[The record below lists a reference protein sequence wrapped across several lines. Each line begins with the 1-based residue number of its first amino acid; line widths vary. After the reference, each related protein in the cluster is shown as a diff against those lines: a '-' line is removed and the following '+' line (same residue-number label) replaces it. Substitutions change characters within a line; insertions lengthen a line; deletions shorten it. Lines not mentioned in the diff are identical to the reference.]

1 MTNNIFHHSL
11 IQQHK
16 GLLCCCL
23 MRNMSGSNNVW
34 SRNRERLRLF
44 SEVFAQCA
52 DEVSSHKGRFRGFRP
67 PAVKRKVNGVWEVC
81 SSYDDRQTGAE
92 EGPVCS
98 RVPGTKDLLHPRR
111 QEKN

>member
-52 DEVSSHKGRFRGFRP
+52 DEAAAYGKCVAATTTGRQEL
-67 PAVKRKVNGVWEVC
+67 K
-81 SSYDDRQTGAE
+81 
-92 EGPVCS
+92 
-98 RVPGTKDLLHPRR
+98 KDLCAREFQALKTCFTHAAKKRT
-111 QEKN
+111 K